1 MNEIDQGV
9 GVIQRSDYNGYI
21 VAQHIA
27 EMIYKFTSFNEEE
40 IKIIRK
46 KAAVIAEKALWKHF
60 IHFYDKAYNIALI
73 NKNKRNKA
81 QD

>member
-1 MNEIDQGV
+1 
-9 GVIQRSDYNGYI
+9 
-21 VAQHIA
+21 
-27 EMIYKFTSFNEEE
+27 MIYKFTSFNEEE